1 MPGGS
6 VRCRIAAAAMLIAAG
21 TGSGGQAPGLAFIVN
36 REITA
41 PLQDMPANITVLLVD
56 NVGPVLDGDLPVITS
71 LQDQADA
78 VGYGL
83 RIVPL
88 FELVGHLLGPR
99 ISSHLHRPF
108 LIVFCRLD
116 FQRHEMIDVVIGVVG
131 RKDKEVPYQAQFL
144 AVEC

>member
-1 MPGGS
+1 MACGR
-6 VRCRIAAAAMLIAAG
+6 VRCGIAASTVLIAAG
-21 TGSGGQAPGLAFIVN
+21 AAAGCQTAALAFRIN
-36 REITA
+36 REITGS
-41 PLQDMPANITVLLVD
+41 LQDVPADVAIFLVD
-56 NVGPVLDGDLPVITS
+56 DVGTILYGNLPVIS
-71 LQDQADA
+71 YLQNQADA